1 MIAFLG
7 EYNALAGLSQEAN
20 LVEPSAVEYG
30 ANGHGSGHNLLGSTD
45 VGDVSWVVPTV
56 QLWRA
61 NYAIG
66 TPFHSWQKPPRPSK
80 A

>member
-20 LVEPSAVEYG
+20 LVEPSAVEDG

-56 QLWRA
+56 QLWRV
-61 NYAIG
+61 NYAIC